1 MSKIITKIT
10 SPLISGNYSQWKKS
24 TLNYVELFNDKVGHI
39 IDRLDLPKTIEL
51 RVRAIPYRMKASGIA
66 YPPEC
71 KGGKYIVDVDARQ
84 SRCSFFHT
92 LLHELVHV
100 EQYYTDKLII
110 GEYKI
115 LWKGKPYVQVHN
127 VHSAAYAKQPWEIEA
142 NLKAI
147 KLYKLLKA

>member
-10 SPLISGNYSQWKKS
+10 SPLIRGNYSQWKKS

-84 SRCSFFHT
+84 SRRSFFHT

-100 EQYYTDKLII
+100 EQFHTDKLIM
-110 GEYKI
+110 GDHNVM
-115 LWKGKPYVQVHN
+115 WKGKLYEQVHD
-127 VHSAAYAKQPWEIEA
+127 VHSSAYGKQPWEEEA
-142 NLKAI
+142 NRKAK
-147 KLYKLLKA
+147 KLYKFLKA